1 MPPSAFSTDDKSCS
15 SFSPPS
21 SSTSSGSSSFTSSS
35 SSGRLRGPT
44 TTMASPSPVKAT
56 TETTASPAA
65 PYDAAVGDCPLRR
78 HNVRVIGTGKTT
90 LLLSH
95 GFGTNQ
101 KIWDGM
107 LSHLDLQHSFRVVLW
122 DLMGAFSTPAESY
135 DFQRYGSL
143 CSHAD
148 DLLEV
153 LEELRE
159 QGKLGDGGGA
169 EDDDDVV
176 CVGHSVSGM
185 VSLLASLERPSA
197 FRRLLLLGS
206 SPRYLNDPPT
216 GYIGGFN
223 PPDLDQIFLA
233 VRENYIAWVSGFAP
247 LMVGRDISSR
257 EVREFSETMLQVR
270 PDIALST
277 LRTAFQSDFRHLLGR
292 VSCPVTVLST
302 GADAAVPVQV
312 SEYLREAIPGACME
326 VLPTQGH
333 LPHLTHPAVV
343 AHAIQRHASVPQ

>member
-1 MPPSAFSTDDKSCS
+1 
-15 SFSPPS
+15 
-21 SSTSSGSSSFTSSS
+21 
-35 SSGRLRGPT
+35 
-44 TTMASPSPVKAT
+44 MASLSPVKAT
-56 TETTASPAA
+56 TTTGKTTASLAA
-65 PYDAAVGDCPLRR
+65 TDDAVCDCPLRR

-101 KIWDGM
+101 KIWDGV

-122 DLMGAFSTPAESY
+122 DLMGAFSTPAASY

-143 CSHAD
+143 FSHAD

-153 LEELRE
+153 LEELVE
-159 QGKLGDGGGA
+159 QGMLGQDDG
-169 EDDDDVV
+169 VV

-185 VSLLASLERPSA
+185 VSLLASLERPGA

-216 GYIGGFN
+216 GYMGGFN

-247 LMVGRDISSR
+247 LMVGRDISSP

-302 GADAAVPVQV
+302 GVDAAVPVQV

-326 VLPTQGH
+326 LLPTQGH

-343 AHAIQRHASVPQ
+343 AQAIQRHASAPL

>member
-1 MPPSAFSTDDKSCS
+1 
-15 SFSPPS
+15 
-21 SSTSSGSSSFTSSS
+21 
-35 SSGRLRGPT
+35 
-44 TTMASPSPVKAT
+44 
-56 TETTASPAA
+56 
-65 PYDAAVGDCPLRR
+65 
-78 HNVRVIGTGKTT
+78 
-90 LLLSH
+90 
-95 GFGTNQ
+95 
-101 KIWDGM
+101 
-107 LSHLDLQHSFRVVLW
+107 
-122 DLMGAFSTPAESY
+122 MGAFSTPAASY
-135 DFQRYGSL
+135 DFQRYASL

-159 QGKLGDGGGA
+159 QGKLGHGA
-169 EDDDDVV
+169 EDDVV
-176 CVGHSVSGM
+176 FVGHSVSGM

-206 SPRYLNDPPT
+206 SPRYLNDLSS
-216 GYIGGFN
+216 GYLGGFN
-223 PPDLDQIFLA
+223 PPDLDQIFMA

-292 VSCPVTVLST
+292 VGALLVVVVGCVAGGRSGVTSGGGRVTVLST

-343 AHAIQRHASVPQ
+343 AQAIQRHAFAPQ

>member
-1 MPPSAFSTDDKSCS
+1 
-15 SFSPPS
+15 
-21 SSTSSGSSSFTSSS
+21 
-35 SSGRLRGPT
+35 
-44 TTMASPSPVKAT
+44 
-56 TETTASPAA
+56 
-65 PYDAAVGDCPLRR
+65 
-78 HNVRVIGTGKTT
+78 
-90 LLLSH
+90 
-95 GFGTNQ
+95 
-101 KIWDGM
+101 
-107 LSHLDLQHSFRVVLW
+107 
-122 DLMGAFSTPAESY
+122 MGAFSTPAASY

-148 DLLEV
+148 DMLEV

-159 QGKLGDGGGA
+159 QGKLGELGDA
-169 EDDDDVV
+169 DSADDVV

-216 GYIGGFN
+216 GYVGGFI

-247 LMVGRDISSR
+247 LMVGRDISSP

-292 VSCPVTVLST
+292 V
-302 GADAAVPVQV
+302 GALLLVAVGVPVQV

-326 VLPTQGH
+326 LLSTQGH

-343 AHAIQRHASVPQ
+343 AQAIHRHASAPL